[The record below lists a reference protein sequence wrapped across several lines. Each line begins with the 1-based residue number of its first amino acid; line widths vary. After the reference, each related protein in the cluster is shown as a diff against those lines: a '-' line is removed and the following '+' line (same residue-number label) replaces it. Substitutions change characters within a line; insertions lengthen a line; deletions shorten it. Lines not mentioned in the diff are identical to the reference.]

1 MDYYRLLFEATAY
14 LLLIE
19 VQMREYPFSGAVS
32 RFLSEDSY
40 EAKARA
46 VERIAVVHALD
57 RTGEPMCA
65 DIIDEIEEYVAKFD
79 VAAFPEN
86 ERSIIEAD
94 LKTARSVIEWY
105 RNTPGKIK

>member
-19 VQMREYPFSGAVS
+19 VQMKEYPFSGAVS

-65 DIIDEIEEYVAKFD
+65 DIIDEIEEYVSEFD
-79 VAAFPEN
+79 IAAFDEN
-86 ERSIIEAD
+86 ERSVIEAD
-94 LKTARSVIEWY
+94 LKTARRVIEWY